1 MGKLKGNHRHDNDT
15 VSKQC
20 ISLSNL
26 ILVFVTL
33 CIIFMHDSLV
43 IVCDAAI
50 TTCECDT
57 EPSDFWFGWG
67 CNACTCPTQQTVGS
81 NGTSTVSLQ
90 CDDDRCSANQYV
102 CCTEDKKTI
111 NEYPN
116 VRNANLDDSCGRLVY
131 TPYFI
136 QCSSWNCYTYT
147 GCHDS
152 HDIEVDGCGCGCR
165 KSGLTGWE
173 IALIVISSL
182 FGAFLLVVG
191 IFWIMKCVKRRRTN
205 DTNVST
211 GNRERRSHNLNRNR
225 RSHTPPVTST
235 AYVSRNPVSEV
246 QLNTTRSDEPVPGIP
261 VWMSTSDYMLRNNV
275 SMPQVAFGTPP
286 QSSSFNSE
294 SINSGSSSQGSVGAQ
309 LSSRVKCIVETWD
322 SATLQAWISSI
333 GLDPG
338 PWNNS
343 LINGK
348 DLLTLNHANMR
359 ADLGLTDN
367 QIVKIM
373 RELATIIA

>member
-1 MGKLKGNHRHDNDT
+1 
-15 VSKQC
+15 
-20 ISLSNL
+20 
-26 ILVFVTL
+26 
-33 CIIFMHDSLV
+33 
-43 IVCDAAI
+43 
-50 TTCECDT
+50 
-57 EPSDFWFGWG
+57 
-67 CNACTCPTQQTVGS
+67 
-81 NGTSTVSLQ
+81 
-90 CDDDRCSANQYV
+90 
-102 CCTEDKKTI
+102 
-111 NEYPN
+111 
-116 VRNANLDDSCGRLVY
+116 
-131 TPYFI
+131 
-136 QCSSWNCYTYT
+136 
-147 GCHDS
+147 
-152 HDIEVDGCGCGCR
+152 
-165 KSGLTGWE
+165 LTGWE